1 MTRELGNEEEAYRQW
16 LYLNRHSDSVT
27 NFVITHTPDM
37 KDKRR

>member
-16 LYLNRHSDSVT
+16 LKEHSDVT